1 MDKTISDLGAN
12 LAALARTDD
21 DLGCLQVF
29 AELVA
34 SGQPMPT
41 LLGVVV
47 GPDGARIVTVGN
59 PNPGLTLQIDDDLA
73 FDVTQLWF
81 DGGRHPGAKKR
92 SRHLR
97 VVPPT

>member
-1 MDKTISDLGAN
+1 MDKAVADLGTN
-12 LAALARTDD
+12 LAALARDEND
-21 DLGCLQVF
+21 EACLDVF
-29 AELVA
+29 AKLVA
-34 SGQPMPT
+34 SGEPMPT

-47 GPDGARIVTVGN
+47 GPDGARILTVGN

-81 DGGRHPGAKKR
+81 DGGHPGAKKR